1 MCLASISTHFTETLT
16 LNVSPIRG
24 DGDLHDERYSSDG
37 LFANFVGTD
46 VSGTLYSVA
55 VYPTEQYFAA
65 YTTTNPE
72 VAVIAVVVVIF
83 LSSLMFLIYDI
94 AMRRKTLA
102 DRRVMQAKRKYM
114 RFVSHEI
121 RSPLNAVCMGVALL
135 KEEIERAI
143 ALGKSPKN
151 ASAANA
157 FEKWQAVLEDMS
169 TSALSSVHVLN
180 ELLHYDQIESGTLA
194 LDLSVVSVWDMLLSS
209 SSEFKLSAKSKN
221 IQFELD
227 KSDFVNALASCGD
240 INPHCI
246 VGDAAKLTQIVH
258 SLVANAIKF
267 TPEGGKQ
274 DRVLLLVVGLAFDP
288 PIHAFV
294 TLFFIRQ
301 SHCEDGVGSM

>member
-1 MCLASISTHFTETLT
+1 ML
-16 LNVSPIRG
+16 SPNRS
-24 DGDLHDERYSSDG
+24 DGDHHDDRYSNYG
-37 LFANFVGTD
+37 MFATFEGTD
-46 VSGTLYSVA
+46 VSDTLYSVA

-65 YTTTNPE
+65 YTTSNPK
-72 VAVIAVVVVIF
+72 VAVIAVAVVIV
-83 LSSLMFLIYDI
+83 LSSLMFLVYDI

-121 RSPLNAVCMGVALL
+121 RSPLNAVCIGVALL

-143 ALGKSPKN
+143 ALNKSPN
-151 ASAANA
+151 SDSAANA

-180 ELLHYDQIESGTLA
+180 ELLHYDKIESGTLS
-194 LDLSVVSVWDMLLSS
+194 LDLSMVSVWDMLLSS

-221 IQFELD
+221 IQFALD

-240 INPHCI
+240 SNPHCI

-274 DRVLLLVVGLAFDP
+274 DRLEFLVDDVLAQEP
-288 PIHAFV
+288 
-294 TLFFIRQ
+294 RR
-301 SHCEDGVGSM
+301 